1 MKFKKIEITGF
12 KSFFDKTNFYIED
25 GLTGIV
31 GPNGCGKSNIVEAIR
46 FGLGE
51 VSAKQLR
58 GKEIDDLIL
67 NLDIP
72 SLFLDYAGIKSP
84 KSFQGKSF
92 KKALESKNNLPIR
105 EFTYYRYW

>member
-1 MKFKKIEITGF
+1 MLSLDKLLIKGF
-12 KSFFDKTNFYIED
+12 KSFVEPTEFEVKP

-58 GKEIDDLIL
+58 GKEIDDLIFNGTDNRPSW
-67 NLDIP
+67 NLAEVG
-72 SLFLDYAGIKSP
+72 LFINLEERFIEVKVQVLLSMVKKLD
-84 KSFQGKSF
+84 
-92 KKALESKNNLPIR
+92 
-105 EFTYYRYW
+105 

>member
-1 MKFKKIEITGF
+1 MLSLDKLSIKGF
-12 KSFFDKTNFYIED
+12 KSFVEPTDFEIKN

-58 GKEIDDLIL
+58 GKEIDDLIF
-67 NLDIP
+67 NGTDNRPSWNIP
-72 SLFLDYAGIKSP
+72 PEEFLARGMTKLFRLSWD
-84 KSFQGKSF
+84 
-92 KKALESKNNLPIR
+92 R
-105 EFTYYRYW
+105 